1 MIFLRNA
8 EKIAEYKKVFL
19 SFDKENECK
28 ITIHSLKTILEQ
40 MCGTH
45 NDPSQYWTK
54 IMRAIR
60 IDFNT
65 FLTYLAMYES
75 DNESPVLSDEEENT
89 GKNGLLTLLD
99 LTHEQVV
106 HGSIE

>member
-1 MIFLRNA
+1 MYLVHVGKMNLLRNA

-40 MCGTH
+40 MFGTH

-75 DNESPVLSDEEENT
+75 DNESPVPSDEEENN
-89 GKNGLLTLLD
+89 GKNFKKY
-99 LTHEQVV
+99 
-106 HGSIE
+106 IF

>member
-89 GKNGLLTLLD
+89 GKN
-99 LTHEQVV
+99 
-106 HGSIE
+106 